1 MEQKKRLEME
11 FGSDKGDLIMQYLKI
26 AYQAEENP
34 TDVEVQGVTYKVLRR
49 EHVIAFYDADGNTLF
64 DVPKEQMEREYQMVM
79 ETPTEEEPTSMIGKT
94 ILGIERQAFESVV
107 KNDDVKQRALEKLE
121 NGMDKNN
128 PSDMLLLQYLTK
140 RIEESASLA
149 DDICQEHKTVKACHQ
164 YILRQARMMANG
176 RSGAYYVCDE
186 TVGEWAEDY
195 FHKDDKAEEEAKA
208 KEVKEKAKAAKE
220 REKKEKED
228 QKKRID
234 RMKKYREA
242 KEENVQEAKKM
253 LKKKARVAE
262 SEESVKGE
270 TSKLKPESK
279 PRKSNEDM
287 EGQLDMFAFMGIS

>member
-1 MEQKKRLEME
+1 M
-11 FGSDKGDLIMQYLKI
+11 
-26 AYQAEENP
+26 
-34 TDVEVQGVTYKVLRR
+34 
-49 EHVIAFYDADGNTLF
+49 IAFYDADGNTLF

-186 TVGEWAEDY
+186 TVVEWAEVI
-195 FHKDDKAEEEAKA
+195 FT
-208 KEVKEKAKAAKE
+208 
-220 REKKEKED
+220 RMIR
-228 QKKRID
+228 QRKKR
-234 RMKKYREA
+234 RRKKSKRRPRLQ
-242 KEENVQEAKKM
+242 KSGRKK
-253 LKKKARVAE
+253 R
-262 SEESVKGE
+262 
-270 TSKLKPESK
+270 
-279 PRKSNEDM
+279 RKTRRN
-287 EGQLDMFAFMGIS
+287 A